1 LRYGNIVALSKRGAM
16 KRLFALL
23 TILAAGSAI
32 AEGFP
37 CSEVQYAF
45 LKDASKDELR
55 EEYCR
60 LTRKALSNEKS
71 YQSTGQAIEE
81 KRTLQLDTSKD
92 RDMAMAELR
101 ASHTCKVAAGAIS
114 DALSRRFKSKPPAS
128 CT

>member
-1 LRYGNIVALSKRGAM
+1 M

-60 LTRKALSNEKS
+60 LTRKALSNQKS
-71 YQSTGQAIEE
+71 YQLTLEMIEE
-81 KRTLQLDTSKD
+81 KKALQLSEPKD
-92 RDMAMAELR
+92 REKSL
-101 ASHTCKVAAGAIS
+101 SEIKAAGTCRVSAGAVS
-114 DALSRRFKSKPPAS
+114 DALYRRFKSKPPAS